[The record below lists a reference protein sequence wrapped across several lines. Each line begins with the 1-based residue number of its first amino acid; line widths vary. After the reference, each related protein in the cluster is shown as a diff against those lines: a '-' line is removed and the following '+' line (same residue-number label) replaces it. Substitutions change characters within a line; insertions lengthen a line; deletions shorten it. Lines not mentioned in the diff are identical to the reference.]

1 MSSIVRIKFLYCKAQ
16 AKLKCSLWEHIRFLF
31 PTPQAYSTNWSL
43 LLLCTNFKTTI
54 KQELFEPFTLYFWLS
69 CIKCDYYIFDL
80 TLQLSPALRNRLTEI
95 WCEGVTERADWLSV
109 IEHNVRAGLSLGN
122 QQDATSGI
130 GNAMLQFIDWFRN
143 TEIGKRYFEQIKKF

>member
-1 MSSIVRIKFLYCKAQ
+1 M
-16 AKLKCSLWEHIRFLF
+16 
-31 PTPQAYSTNWSL
+31 
-43 LLLCTNFKTTI
+43 
-54 KQELFEPFTLYFWLS
+54 
-69 CIKCDYYIFDL
+69 
-80 TLQLSPALRNRLTEI
+80 QLSPALRNRLTEI

-143 TEIGKRYFEQIKKF
+143 TEIGKRYFEQTKKF